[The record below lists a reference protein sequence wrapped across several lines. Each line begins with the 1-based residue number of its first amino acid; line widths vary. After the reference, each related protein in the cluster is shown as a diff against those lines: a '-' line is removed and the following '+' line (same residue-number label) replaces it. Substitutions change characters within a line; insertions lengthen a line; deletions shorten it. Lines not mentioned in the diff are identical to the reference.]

1 MGNKIAGAIAT
12 IALVLTVIYSTNI
25 NGNFQLNA
33 VSKLGIMNMNFV
45 EASIFN
51 FNNDAVKD
59 AVPPKLSIK
68 NITTN
73 IVDDKTG
80 NLSIIFDVYNPN
92 KITIMVESI
101 SYNVY
106 SNSTRIVSGDIGQR
120 PEGFIDSQD
129 SIFPVIGNGTMI
141 LKDKKVIDTS
151 RGLNLSQIA
160 TNNGTSQFWVN
171 GTSSFKQTSSFQ
183 STGGEQEFSIVYPKP
198 WICKF
203 RKN

>member
-51 FNNDAVKD
+51 FNDDAVKD

-129 SIFPVIGNGTMI
+129 SIFPVIGNGTLI

-160 TNNGTSQFWVN
+160 TNNGTSHFLVN

-183 STGGEQEFSIVYPKP
+183 STGGDQEFSIVYPKP
-198 WICKF
+198 
-203 RKN
+203 

>member
-1 MGNKIAGAIAT
+1 MENKIAGAIAT
-12 IALVLTVIYSTNI
+12 IALVLTIIYSTNI
-25 NGNFQLNA
+25 NGNFQLND
-33 VSKLGIMNMNFV
+33 VSKLGMTNMNFV

-51 FNNDAVKD
+51 FDAVKD
-59 AVPPKLSIK
+59 SVPPELSIK

-92 KITIMVESI
+92 KNTIMFESI

-106 SNSTRIVSGDIGQR
+106 SNTTRIVSGDIGQR

-129 SIFPVIGNGTMI
+129 SIFPVIGNGTLV
-141 LKDKKVIDTS
+141 LKDKKIIDTS
-151 RGLNLSQIA
+151 RGLNLSKIA
-160 TNNGTSQFWVN
+160 TSNGTSQFLVN

-183 STGGEQEFSIVYPKP
+183 STGGDQEFSIVYPKP
-198 WICKF
+198 
-203 RKN
+203 

>member
-12 IALVLTVIYSTNI
+12 IALVLIVIYSTNI
-25 NGNFQLNA
+25 SGNFQLNA
-33 VSKLGIMNMNFV
+33 VSKLGIMNMITNMNFV
-45 EASIFN
+45 EASI

-129 SIFPVIGNGTMI
+129 SIFPVIGNGTLI

-160 TNNGTSQFWVN
+160 TNNGTSQFLVN

-198 WICKF
+198 
-203 RKN
+203 

>member
-1 MGNKIAGAIAT
+1 MENKIAGAIAT
-12 IALVLTVIYSTNI
+12 IALVLIMIYSTNI
-25 NGNFQLNA
+25 NGNLQLND
-33 VSKLGIMNMNFV
+33 VSKLGMTSMNIA
-45 EASIFN
+45 EASFFN
-51 FNNDAVKD
+51 DDAVKD
-59 AVPPKLSIK
+59 AVSPKLSIK

-92 KITIMVESI
+92 KSTIMFESI

-129 SIFPVIGNGTMI
+129 SIFPVIGNGTLI
-141 LKDKKVIDTS
+141 LKDKKMIDTN

-160 TNNGTSQFWVN
+160 TNNGTSQYLVN
-171 GTSSFKQTSSFQ
+171 GSYSFKQTSSFQ
-183 STGGEQEFSIVYPKP
+183 STGGEGEFSLVYPKP
-198 WICKF
+198 
-203 RKN
+203 

>member
-1 MGNKIAGAIAT
+1 MENKIAGAIAT
-12 IALVLTVIYSTNI
+12 IALVLTIIYSTNI
-25 NGNFQLNA
+25 NGNFQLND
-33 VSKLGIMNMNFV
+33 VSKLGMTNMNFV

-51 FNNDAVKD
+51 FDAVKD
-59 AVPPKLSIK
+59 SVPPELSIK

-92 KITIMVESI
+92 KNTIMFESI

-106 SNSTRIVSGDIGQR
+106 SNTTRIVSGDIGQR

-129 SIFPVIGNGTMI
+129 SIFPVIGNGTLI
-141 LKDKKVIDTS
+141 LKDKKMIDTN

-160 TNNGTSQFWVN
+160 TNNGTSQYLVN
-171 GTSSFKQTSSFQ
+171 GSYSFKQTSSFQ
-183 STGGEQEFSIVYPKP
+183 STGGEGEFSIVYPKP
-198 WICKF
+198 
-203 RKN
+203 

>member
-12 IALVLTVIYSTNI
+12 IALVLIVIYSTNI

-51 FNNDAVKD
+51 FNDDAVKD

-129 SIFPVIGNGTMI
+129 SIFPVIGNGTLI

-160 TNNGTSQFWVN
+160 TNNGTSQFLVN

-198 WICKF
+198 
-203 RKN
+203 

>member
-1 MGNKIAGAIAT
+1 MGNKIAGSIAT
-12 IALVLTVIYSTNI
+12 IALVLIVIYSTNI

-33 VSKLGIMNMNFV
+33 VSKLGIMNMITNMNFV
-45 EASIFN
+45 EASI

-129 SIFPVIGNGTMI
+129 SIFPVIGNGTLI
-141 LKDKKVIDTS
+141 LKDKKMIDTN

-160 TNNGTSQFWVN
+160 TNNGTSQFLVN
-171 GTSSFKQTSSFQ
+171 GTYFFKQTSSFQ
-183 STGGEQEFSIVYPKP
+183 STGGEAEFSIAYPKP
-198 WICKF
+198 
-203 RKN
+203 

>member
-12 IALVLTVIYSTNI
+12 IALVLTITYSTNI

-51 FNNDAVKD
+51 FNDDAVKD

-68 NITTN
+68 NITMN

-92 KITIMVESI
+92 KITIMIESI

-106 SNSTRIVSGDIGQR
+106 SNSTRLVSGDIGQR

-129 SIFPVIGNGTMI
+129 SIFPVIGNGTLI

-160 TNNGTSQFWVN
+160 TNNGTSQFLVN

-183 STGGEQEFSIVYPKP
+183 STGGDQEFSIVYPKP
-198 WICKF
+198 
-203 RKN
+203 

>member
-51 FNNDAVKD
+51 FNDDAVKD

-129 SIFPVIGNGTMI
+129 SIFPVIGNGTLI

-160 TNNGTSQFWVN
+160 TNNGTSQFLVN

-183 STGGEQEFSIVYPKP
+183 STGGDQEFSIVYPKP
-198 WICKF
+198 
-203 RKN
+203 

>member
-25 NGNFQLNA
+25 DGNFQLNA
-33 VSKLGIMNMNFV
+33 VSKLGILNIITNMNFV
-45 EASIFN
+45 EASI

-59 AVPPKLSIK
+59 AVPPELSIK

-129 SIFPVIGNGTMI
+129 SIFPVIGNGTLI

-160 TNNGTSQFWVN
+160 TNNGTSQFLVN
-171 GTSSFKQTSSFQ
+171 GTYFFKQTSSFQ

-198 WICKF
+198 
-203 RKN
+203 

>member
-12 IALVLTVIYSTNI
+12 IALVLIVIYSTNI

-33 VSKLGIMNMNFV
+33 VSKLGIMNMITNMNFV
-45 EASIFN
+45 EASI

-129 SIFPVIGNGTMI
+129 SIFPVIGNGTLI
-141 LKDKKVIDTS
+141 LKDKKMIDTN

-160 TNNGTSQFWVN
+160 TNNGTSQFLVN
-171 GTSSFKQTSSFQ
+171 GTYFFKQTSSFQ
-183 STGGEQEFSIVYPKP
+183 STGGEAEFSIAYPKP
-198 WICKF
+198 
-203 RKN
+203 

>member
-25 NGNFQLNA
+25 DGNFQLNA
-33 VSKLGIMNMNFV
+33 VSKLGIMNMNFA

-51 FNNDAVKD
+51 FNDDAVKD

-92 KITIMVESI
+92 KITIMLESV

-129 SIFPVIGNGTMI
+129 SIFPVIGNGTLV
-141 LKDKKVIDTS
+141 LKDKKIIDTS
-151 RGLNLSQIA
+151 RGLNLSKIA
-160 TNNGTSQFWVN
+160 TSNGISEFLVN
-171 GTSSFKQTSSFQ
+171 GTYFFKQTSTFQ
-183 STGGEQEFSIVYPKP
+183 STGGEKEFSIVYPK
-198 WICKF
+198 
-203 RKN
+203 R

>member
-1 MGNKIAGAIAT
+1 MENKIAGAIAT
-12 IALVLTVIYSTNI
+12 IALVLTIIYSTNI
-25 NGNFQLNA
+25 NGNFQLND
-33 VSKLGIMNMNFV
+33 VSKLGMTNMNFV

-51 FNNDAVKD
+51 FDAVKD
-59 AVPPKLSIK
+59 SVPPELSIK

-92 KITIMVESI
+92 KNTIMFESI

-129 SIFPVIGNGTMI
+129 SIFPVIGNGTLI
-141 LKDKKVIDTS
+141 LKDKKMIDTN

-160 TNNGTSQFWVN
+160 TNNGTSQYLVN
-171 GTSSFKQTSSFQ
+171 GSYLFKQTSSFQ
-183 STGGEQEFSIVYPKP
+183 STGGEGEFSIVYPKP
-198 WICKF
+198 
-203 RKN
+203 

>member
-1 MGNKIAGAIAT
+1 MENKIAGAIAT
-12 IALVLTVIYSTNI
+12 ITLVLTIIYSTNI
-25 NGNFQLNA
+25 NGNFQLND
-33 VSKLGIMNMNFV
+33 VSKLGIENMNFV

-51 FNNDAVKD
+51 FDAVKD
-59 AVPPKLSIK
+59 SVPPELSIK

-92 KITIMVESI
+92 KNTIMLESI

-129 SIFPVIGNGTMI
+129 SIFPVIGNGTLI
-141 LKDKKVIDTS
+141 LKDKKMIDTN

-160 TNNGTSQFWVN
+160 TNNGTSQYLVN
-171 GTSSFKQTSSFQ
+171 GSYSFKQTSSFQ
-183 STGGEQEFSIVYPKP
+183 STGGEGEFSIVYPKP
-198 WICKF
+198 
-203 RKN
+203 

>member
-1 MGNKIAGAIAT
+1 MGNKIAGSIAT
-12 IALVLTVIYSTNI
+12 IALVLIVIYSTNI

-45 EASIFN
+45 EASI

-129 SIFPVIGNGTMI
+129 SIFPVIGNGTLI

-160 TNNGTSQFWVN
+160 TNNGTSQFLVN

-198 WICKF
+198 
-203 RKN
+203 

>member
-51 FNNDAVKD
+51 FNDDAVKD

-101 SYNVY
+101 V
-106 SNSTRIVSGDIGQR
+106 QR
-120 PEGFIDSQD
+120 VF
-129 SIFPVIGNGTMI
+129 
-141 LKDKKVIDTS
+141 
-151 RGLNLSQIA
+151 
-160 TNNGTSQFWVN
+160 QFYEN
-171 GTSSFKQTSSFQ
+171 
-183 STGGEQEFSIVYPKP
+183 
-198 WICKF
+198 CF
-203 RKN
+203 R

>member
-33 VSKLGIMNMNFV
+33 VSKLGIMNMITNMNFV
-45 EASIFN
+45 EASI

-129 SIFPVIGNGTMI
+129 SIFPVIGNGTLI

-160 TNNGTSQFWVN
+160 TNNGTSQFLVN

-198 WICKF
+198 
-203 RKN
+203 

>member
-33 VSKLGIMNMNFV
+33 VSKLGILNMITNMNFV
-45 EASIFN
+45 EASI

-129 SIFPVIGNGTMI
+129 SIFPVIGNGTLI

-160 TNNGTSQFWVN
+160 TNNGTSQFLVN

-198 WICKF
+198 
-203 RKN
+203 

>member
-51 FNNDAVKD
+51 FNDDAVKD

-129 SIFPVIGNGTMI
+129 SIFPVIGNGTLI

-160 TNNGTSQFWVN
+160 TNNGTSQFLVN
-171 GTSSFKQTSSFQ
+171 GTSFFKQTSSFQ

-198 WICKF
+198 
-203 RKN
+203 

>member
-33 VSKLGIMNMNFV
+33 VSKLGIMNMITNMNFV
-45 EASIFN
+45 EASI

-129 SIFPVIGNGTMI
+129 SIFPVIGNGTLI
-141 LKDKKVIDTS
+141 LKDKKIIDTN

-160 TNNGTSQFWVN
+160 TNNGTSQFLVN
-171 GTSSFKQTSSFQ
+171 GTYFFKQTSSFQ
-183 STGGEQEFSIVYPKP
+183 STGGEGEFSIVYPKP
-198 WICKF
+198 
-203 RKN
+203 

>member
-1 MGNKIAGAIAT
+1 MGNKIAGAIVT
-12 IALVLTVIYSTNI
+12 IALVLTVIYSSNI

-51 FNNDAVKD
+51 FNDDAVKD

-92 KITIMVESI
+92 KITIMIESI

-129 SIFPVIGNGTMI
+129 SIFPVIGNGTLI

-160 TNNGTSQFWVN
+160 TNNGTSQFLVN

-198 WICKF
+198 
-203 RKN
+203 

>member
-12 IALVLTVIYSTNI
+12 IALVLIVIYSTNI

-33 VSKLGIMNMNFV
+33 VSKLGIMNMITNMNFV
-45 EASIFN
+45 EASI

-59 AVPPKLSIK
+59 AVPPELSIK

-129 SIFPVIGNGTMI
+129 SIFPVIGNGTLI

-160 TNNGTSQFWVN
+160 TNNGTSQFLVN

-198 WICKF
+198 
-203 RKN
+203 

>member
-1 MGNKIAGAIAT
+1 MENKIAGAIAT
-12 IALVLTVIYSTNI
+12 IALVLTVIYSTSI
-25 NGNFQLNA
+25 NGNFQLTD
-33 VSKLGIMNMNFV
+33 VSKLGITNMITNMNFA

-51 FNNDAVKD
+51 FNDDAVKD
-59 AVPPKLSIK
+59 AVPPELSIK

-129 SIFPVIGNGTMI
+129 SIFPVIGNGTLI

-160 TNNGTSQFWVN
+160 TTNGTSQFLVN
-171 GTSSFKQTSSFQ
+171 GTSFFKQTSSFQ

-198 WICKF
+198 
-203 RKN
+203 

>member
-1 MGNKIAGAIAT
+1 MENKIAGAIAT

-59 AVPPKLSIK
+59 AVPPELSIK

-80 NLSIIFDVYNPN
+80 NLSIIFDVYNSN

-129 SIFPVIGNGTMI
+129 SIFPVIGNGTLI

-160 TNNGTSQFWVN
+160 TNNGTSQFLVN

-198 WICKF
+198 
-203 RKN
+203 